1 MAVENFGNNL
11 KTARERR
18 GMTLL
23 EISEATKISPA
34 SLKCLENNEIENIPS
49 GIFLRG
55 FIRAYADTVGLDPE
69 GTVKDFCE
77 AFPSASMPL
86 YFDQSEDF
94 QEFTSQRRIARTVAA
109 FVALSI
115 PVAGLLIVLGL
126 AGNDVDMESDE
137 PETRIEQ
144 VSPLVDR
151 LPSR

>member
-11 KTARERR
+11 KSARERR

-23 EISEATKISPA
+23 EISEITKISPA
-34 SLKCLENNEIENIPS
+34 SLKCLENNDFDNIPA
-49 GIFLRG
+49 GIFVRG
-55 FIRAYADTVGLDPE
+55 FIRSYADAVGLDPE
-69 GTVKDFCE
+69 DTVRDFCE
-77 AFPSASMPL
+77 AFPSDSMPL
-86 YFDQSEDF
+86 YFDKAEDF

-109 FVALSI
+109 LLALSI

-126 AGNDVDMESDE
+126 GGDDVDMESYE

-151 LPSR
+151 LSSR